1 MVGSGKRVDTSTSKR
16 SSRTSIVSIDPAI
29 AMQITGSATTKGVPQ
44 SGHVRTESTPARATS
59 KPLAAMSRGH
69 ARTNSA
75 PGRDIKKRSNSLRR
89 AKNSTE
95 LLKQRSDRAEKNGRN
110 PQQPGSPQSKRGR
123 NFTVSNVG
131 TGGLLHLSPS
141 PRQQPFSTNV
151 ASPSPYPWLPPT
163 APPVLSDA
171 EETTLPSQLFHART
185 RSVSPRGLLDRAA
198 QTKTSKDVEP
208 AHNRSA
214 SFSTIDEARRSIA
227 ATLEPKTFR
236 IVINRPDS
244 VHSSDEEELV
254 PTLEIPIPHYKLG
267 TPRFSAHGTPFI
279 RGSSYTYASGNTST
293 QHSSMTDGYAGPPLA
308 SVKAPSRLRN
318 VEQSEESVM
327 PMPSPL
333 HVIKSNEQAR
343 SASVTSYVSP
353 ITADL
358 YDSLLEAYDDPSVV
372 RYTSERDVAAA
383 TKIRIIAQISSE
395 SFMDYDLVSDFFL
408 TFRSYMTTFEVL
420 DYLLARL
427 RWSIGRLSD
436 DGRIIRIR
444 TFAALRHWILN
455 YFDDDFV
462 INRHLRVRFCDEV
475 NDMYNGVRQ
484 RPRGVGGVSDLKI
497 LQDLKR
503 CWNGRCA
510 LYWDAEEFN
519 MDSDQEEPLLPG
531 GVLGSRNPVFA
542 DISEATAALGLGL
555 QEVSAPSPRPSSS
568 FRAARRTQ
576 HKRLPSSDYAKKP
589 MSVGSVQSLQ
599 ATSCSLPRRR
609 SPTSDE
615 DTEVNNQAPQ
625 PVSML
630 SRRRNAP
637 SDLKVHV
644 HPLSDD
650 IGDSMNSSRGQTP
663 VEVLMN
669 SGNYSDP
676 RAGSMI
682 RGFVYGPVEP
692 FIQMPM
698 NPPLSPALRFSVDQQ
713 SHRSPRVPA
722 SPQPHCPSP
731 QNPAVKNI
739 FGSIRRA
746 LSGKQGPNEVTMITV
761 SSPRPSTSQ
770 TPRRAPVPL
779 NLAHSNDDL
788 RRKAAGLPVKTQM
801 RIDLLCAAAVQ
812 SFQQI
817 VPGTPLTVAAIQ
829 EQSKTIQ
836 QAPFSPPLSSPDDL
850 RNQFPHPR
858 LASHYTDRSGSI
870 LIVDDTAVAMP
881 VMSGALP
888 GSFHHQT
895 TYTPTST
902 YRLGSTSSSNAQH
915 SSFVTQ
921 IAIKEDEDGEMVQP
935 TLPQEQIGL
944 AQSTGLDLP
953 RRDADQHSITPSAV
967 TVLKLESA
975 SSLQEGRRSD
985 PDGAESLSSRSPP
998 PMTEATSSSG
1008 SPVSK
1013 APAHGLRRRP
1023 GGDLRNN
1030 QNVQD
1035 LEPDPHHD
1043 SMDSMIQSSS
1053 QPESMLIMSKP
1064 VTAEGP
1070 ENQVKKSKRVSMI
1083 NTHSSQHL
1091 RPSFEA
1097 AVAGFSAIPDE
1108 DDGGLEATLMK
1119 LEGKYESPSPDLSNP
1134 SLSSASRSSDGP
1146 ILNPLNAS
1154 PDPQDNEAVAYRE
1167 DNHAEDE
1174 SLANKSFLHDENV
1187 NPNERPA
1194 QSQPFAHRSKVF
1206 GLPTES
1212 LAGSDSEESDISLP
1226 ILKRNTTIEEPLATN
1241 GAGHDQGFV
1250 GQDGEARSSSD
1261 ILESKGLSI
1270 YDEARPATAHTEGG
1284 ISFLL
1289 DDDENMSDL
1298 SSEISVDIMATAMG
1312 KPVSPMLAAPGTA
1325 ISGLE
1330 IPSHPLTHA
1339 SLVNLPVTTPA
1350 LAGSP
1355 FTSEPP
1361 TPQESPLLIQKPS
1374 GEALAIP
1381 TAKKGALIG
1390 GTQVLGGP
1398 AHVPFI
1404 LACDSQVLAQQMTI
1418 VEQSALTEI
1427 EWSDLVELRWNNDK
1441 SNNTLDWAEY
1451 MAKHDDARGIDVVTA
1466 RFNLVHK
1473 WVQSEIVLTQDIEE
1487 RARVLSKFIH
1497 VAAHAR
1503 RLHNYATMLQITLA
1517 LMSTSCTRLRKTWE
1531 LVAAPDRSLLKHME
1545 DIAQPRRNFHD
1556 LRVEMESTDLSSGC
1570 IPFLALY
1577 VHDLN
1582 WNAQKPA
1589 QIRVQNE
1596 DGDEERAEPLI
1607 NFERFRTAAV
1617 IIKGLLRLIDASLR
1631 YDFEPIHG
1639 IIERCLWMSA
1649 LTDERIDALSKA
1661 LEL

>member
-1 MVGSGKRVDTSTSKR
+1 MVGKRDKQQSIAVGISRR
-16 SSRTSIVSIDPAI
+16 SSKTSIISVDPAV
-29 AMQITGSATTKGVPQ
+29 AMHIIGSTKAVSQ
-44 SGHVRTESTPARATS
+44 STHARTESTPARATS
-59 KPLAAMSRGH
+59 KPLAAVSQSRGH

-75 PGRDIKKRSNSLRR
+75 PSRDIKKRSNSLRR

-95 LLKQRSDRAEKNGRN
+95 LLKQRSINA
-110 PQQPGSPQSKRGR
+110 QQPGPPPVKRGR

-141 PRQQPFSTNV
+141 PHQLPFSTNV
-151 ASPSPYPWLPPT
+151 ASPSQYPWLPPI
-163 APPVLSDA
+163 PPSTLSA
-171 EETTLPSQLFHART
+171 AVETTKLSQTSHPRT

-198 QTKTSKDVEP
+198 QSKTDKDFERT
-208 AHNRSA
+208 HNRSA
-214 SFSTIDEARRSIA
+214 SFSTLDESRRSVA
-227 ATLEPKTFR
+227 AAIQPKTFR
-236 IVINRPDS
+236 IVINRPES
-244 VHSSDEEELV
+244 VHSSDDEELA

-279 RGSSYTYASGNTST
+279 RGTSYTRASGMTST
-293 QHSSMTDGYAGPPLA
+293 QHSSMTDAFAGPPPA
-308 SVKAPSRLRN
+308 NVKALSRLHHLA
-318 VEQSEESVM
+318 QSDESVM

-333 HVIKSNEQAR
+333 RVTKSNEKGR
-343 SASVTSYVSP
+343 SASVASYLSP

-358 YDSLLEAYDDPSVV
+358 YDRLLKAYDDPSVV
-372 RYTSERDVAAA
+372 RYTNDRNVAAA

-462 INRHLRVRFCDEV
+462 VNRHLRLRFCHEV
-475 NDMYNGVRQ
+475 NDMYGGVRQ
-484 RPRGVGGVSDLKI
+484 RPRGVGGLSDLKI

-531 GVLGSRNPVFA
+531 GVLGSRNPAFA
-542 DISEATAALGLGL
+542 HISEATAALGLGL
-555 QEVSAPSPRPSSS
+555 QGVPAPSPRPSSS
-568 FRAARRTQ
+568 FRPTRRTH
-576 HKRLPSSDYAKKP
+576 HKRLPSSDHAKKP
-589 MSVGSVQSLQ
+589 ISIGSVQSLQ
-599 ATSCSLPRRR
+599 ATSCSMPRRR
-609 SPTSDE
+609 SPSPGKCI
-615 DTEVNNQAPQ
+615 EVNNNAPQ
-625 PVSML
+625 PLSVL
-630 SRRRNAP
+630 SRRQNAP
-637 SDLKVHV
+637 TDLKVQV
-644 HPLSDD
+644 RALSDD
-650 IGDSMNSSRGQTP
+650 NGDSINSSRGQTP
-663 VEVLMN
+663 VEALMH

-692 FIQMPM
+692 FIQMPV
-698 NPPLSPALRFSVDQQ
+698 NPPLSPALRFDVDQQ
-713 SHRSPRVPA
+713 SRRSPRVPA

-770 TPRRAPVPL
+770 TTRRAPVPL

-817 VPGTPLTVAAIQ
+817 VPGTPTTVTAAQ
-829 EQSKTIQ
+829 ELSKTVQ
-836 QAPFSPPLSSPDDL
+836 QAPFSPPLSSPSE
-850 RNQFPHPR
+850 PR
-858 LASHYTDRSGSI
+858 DRILQARLPSHYTARSGSI

-888 GSFHHQT
+888 DSFHRRT
-895 TYTPTST
+895 TYTPAPTPAER
-902 YRLGSTSSSNAQH
+902 YGSISSSNAQH
-915 SSFVTQ
+915 SSFETQ
-921 IAIKEDEDGEMVQP
+921 VAVKDDEVRESVHSA
-935 TLPQEQIGL
+935 LPPEQIGL

-953 RRDADQHSITPSAV
+953 PTSADQNSRTPSAV
-967 TVLKLESA
+967 TVRKLASA
-975 SSLQEGRRSD
+975 PSLHEGTSSNSGR
-985 PDGAESLSSRSPP
+985 AESLRTTSPP
-998 PMTEATSSSG
+998 PMTEATSKSE

-1035 LEPDPHHD
+1035 LEAAPHHD
-1043 SMDSMIQSSS
+1043 SMDSMLQSSS

-1064 VTAEGP
+1064 ATANRP
-1070 ENQVKKSKRVSMI
+1070 ANQRTESQKISMI

-1108 DDGGLEATLMK
+1108 DDGGLEATLLK
-1119 LEGKYESPSPDLSNP
+1119 LEGKYEPQSPNLSNP
-1134 SLSSASRSSDGP
+1134 SMSPASQSFGGPVQTPLSVST
-1146 ILNPLNAS
+1146 
-1154 PDPQDNEAVAYRE
+1154 DPQDHDAVAYRGYKHVT
-1167 DNHAEDE
+1167 NE
-1174 SLANKSFLHDENV
+1174 SLANRSFLHDENV
-1187 NPNERPA
+1187 DPNQGPA
-1194 QSQPFAHRSKVF
+1194 PSQPFAHRSKVF

-1212 LAGSDSEESDISLP
+1212 HAGSDSEESDISLP
-1226 ILKRNTTIEEPLATN
+1226 ILKRNTTIDEPIETHNA
-1241 GAGHDQGFV
+1241 
-1250 GQDGEARSSSD
+1250 GQDQAVFEQEDEARSSSD
-1261 ILESKGLSI
+1261 ILQSKRLSVHDI
-1270 YDEARPATAHTEGG
+1270 ARPATAHTEGG
-1284 ISFLL
+1284 TSFLL
-1289 DDDENMSDL
+1289 DDDENISDL
-1298 SSEISVDIMATAMG
+1298 SSEISVDIMAPAMG
-1312 KPVSPMLAAPGTA
+1312 KPISPMLAAPGTA

-1339 SLVNLPVTTPA
+1339 SLVNLPITSPA
-1350 LAGSP
+1350 LAGSA
-1355 FTSEPP
+1355 SRNEPL
-1361 TPQESPLLIQKPS
+1361 TPQQSPLLAQRPN
-1374 GEALAIP
+1374 GETTAAP
-1381 TAKKGALIG
+1381 TAKKGALIA

-1503 RLHNYATMLQITLA
+1503 RLHNYATMLQITIA
-1517 LMSTSCTRLRKTWE
+1517 LTSSCCTRLKKTWE
-1531 LVAAPDRSLLKHME
+1531 LVSAPDKSVLKHME
-1545 DIAQPRRNFHD
+1545 DMAQPMRNFHD

-1589 QIRVQNE
+1589 EIKVE
-1596 DGDEERAEPLI
+1596 DAGGAEPLI
-1607 NFERFRTAAV
+1607 NFERFRTAAI